1 MSRFLGGHGGPAAK
15 LMNLVEIVL
24 SPFDL
29 SHLAPFRFTADSAK
43 AGKPLVIFA
52 RFSNHCYSEAFDSG
66 SHDPNGAVIMDGR
79 KRRVFSP
86 LRHRLSLLLP
96 GLVKGLSAPGIRV
109 HETMA
114 RRNWMYAVTVDIP
127 EAGTRYQIFFDLRRA
142 PAERRQSQDLEM
154 MVESAYPADP
164 ERARPNILGRVGFL
178 LLAGSVYTGRKVM
191 TRR

>member
-1 MSRFLGGHGGPAAK
+1 
-15 LMNLVEIVL
+15 
-24 SPFDL
+24 
-29 SHLAPFRFTADSAK
+29 
-43 AGKPLVIFA
+43 
-52 RFSNHCYSEAFDSG
+52 
-66 SHDPNGAVIMDGR
+66 
-79 KRRVFSP
+79 
-86 LRHRLSLLLP
+86 
-96 GLVKGLSAPGIRV
+96 
-109 HETMA
+109 MA

-178 LLAGSVYTGRKVM
+178 LLAGSVYTGQKVM

>member
-1 MSRFLGGHGGPAAK
+1 MSRFRGHAAK
-15 LMNLVEIVL
+15 LMNLVEIVHPPL
-24 SPFDL
+24 DL

-52 RFSNHCYSEAFDSG
+52 RFSNHCYSEAFDPG
-66 SHDPNGAVIMDGR
+66 SHDPNGAAIMDGR

-86 LRHRLSLLLP
+86 LRHRLSFLLP
-96 GLVKGLSAPGIRV
+96 ELIKCLSAPGIRV
-109 HETMA
+109 HETAA

-178 LLAGSVYTGRKVM
+178 LLAGSVYTGQKVM